1 MRLWSIHP
9 TYLDTKGLVAV
20 WREGLLVLH
29 VLSGKTKGYTKHPQ
43 LQRFQ
48 HHTTPVEAITA
59 YLHGIVDEAE
69 QRNFHFDRQKLSPFT
84 SVSQIPV
91 TRGQIEYETNHLKE
105 KLRLRDP
112 HRLLSFESQ
121 VLFLTHPLF
130 ELVEGP
136 IASWE
141 RVQRKKENSPDSPP
155 THPSQSP
162 LQ

>member
-20 WREGLLVLH
+20 WREGLLALH

-48 HHTTPVEAITA
+48 QHATPVEAITD

-69 QRNFHFDRQKLSPFT
+69 KRNFQFDRQKLQPFT
-84 SVSQIPV
+84 GVSKIPV
-91 TRGQIEYETNHLKE
+91 TRGQVEYETNHLKE

-112 HRLLSFESQ
+112 QRFLALESQ
-121 VLFLTHPLF
+121 ELFLVHPLF

-141 RVQRKKENSPDSPP
+141 KLPIKKGNNLAPTP
-155 THPSQSP
+155 THPPQSP